1 MERKLQAAQKLHND
15 AVAHIRNGR
24 YEAACVHLVDAVGI
38 VGADRIDCRTLK
50 ALWQA
55 GIACGAWETALAAGF
70 HAGARDPLD
79 FPFVDRVL
87 CSLND
92 CPPHELRLAAEHSA
106 LRLPA
111 QLPSLS
117 VIIPSRDDSRFAAV
131 DTAYEKAFANWPHQR
146 IRVKGA
152 SSMYA
157 AWSRGFDQSDGE
169 IVIFSHDDID
179 FAVPDFAARLA
190 DAMKHSDIVGV
201 AGTTRVSGPAL
212 LWSGHPFLHGAIVHR
227 TDGPLPYQ
235 FGLLS
240 LRGPRIG
247 AAEGLD
253 GVFIAARRDWVQR
266 VRFDSQRLTGFHF
279 YDLDFTFRASQLGA
293 RITIANDLALVHAS
307 RGTLDDTWHAAQAAF
322 AAKFP
327 ALNHPRGHA
336 GHWYTVNHA
345 DEHAIAGLYEKLF
358 AVWALRLPGN
368 DL

>member
-15 AVAHIRNGR
+15 AVVQFRNGR
-24 YEAACVHLVDAVGI
+24 YEAAYVHLVDAVRI
-38 VGADRIDCRTLK
+38 LGADRIDCRTLK
-50 ALWQA
+50 ALWEA

-70 HAGARDPLD
+70 AAGARDPLD
-79 FPFVDRVL
+79 FTFVDRVL
-87 CSLND
+87 RSLNN
-92 CPPHELRLAAEHSA
+92 CPLHELRVAAEYPA
-106 LRLPA
+106 LQMPA
-111 QLPSLS
+111 HLPSLS

-131 DTAYEKAFANWPHQR
+131 DAAYEKAFADWAHQR

-152 SSMYA
+152 SSMYE
-157 AWSRGFDQSDGE
+157 AWSRGFDHSDGE
-169 IVIFSHDDID
+169 ILIFSHDDIA

-190 DAMKHSDIVGV
+190 DAMKDSDIVGV

-227 TDGPLPYQ
+227 ADGPLPYQ

-266 VRFDSQRLTGFHF
+266 VRFDPQGFTGFHF
-279 YDLDFTFRASQLGA
+279 YDLDFTFRARQLGA

-307 RGTLDDTWHAAQAAF
+307 RGTVDDAWTAARAAF

-327 ALNHPRGHA
+327 TLNHPRGHA
-336 GHWYTVNHA
+336 GHWYTVSHA
-345 DEHAIAGLYEKLF
+345 DEQAIAGLYAKLF
-358 AVWALRLPGN
+358 AVWAVRLP
-368 DL
+368 